1 MGILFD
7 NKTSK
12 YTTLLFDKKPA
23 YLKSDTIIIII
34 SFWSHEYVAFLF
46 KKGKLDI

>member
-1 MGILFD
+1 MKNFTDLLNKLRNKFKMGILFD

-34 SFWSHEYVAFLF
+34 SF
-46 KKGKLDI
+46 